1 MLAGLW
7 DLNSRPNRHENKLF
21 CESALTRVNESCL
34 CCPKCNP
41 SSTDWDLFYQDDS
54 KLGCTIPADNQTD
67 QSDLG
72 GISRRK
78 ARENTARKSRLV
90 LVFFLLVKEVARDF
104 QPMTNRSA
112 ADERCNR
119 EIIP

>member
-7 DLNSRPNRHENKLF
+7 VLNSRPNRYENKLT
-21 CESALTRVNESCL
+21 CESALTRVNKSCL
-34 CCPKCNP
+34 WCLKCNP

-67 QSDLG
+67 QSDPG
-72 GISRRK
+72 GISRSK

-90 LVFFLLVKEVARDF
+90 LVFFYLVKEVARDF
-104 QPMTNRSA
+104 QPIRNCSA
-112 ADERCNR
+112 ADEQCNR